1 MAEDLTR
8 LNDGNFANRVL
19 YLLLDSL
26 SIARVWGF
34 YLCDPQMDTEQEL
47 RNKLTAIWIRA
58 LIDSIEGEQRYL
70 ADYRVEAE
78 RRGFRNT
85 VLLCERASEYF
96 QCVRDLLSRFTKEE
110 QIFLFHVRNLL
121 VHGWV
126 NAEHSDHIN
135 IKFFDGSRV
144 VVEQLDRETYWNLKR
159 EFLGNFY
166 SGKAEMDRVLAP
178 IKERLKAD
186 STYWAVL
193 ATVLSDEFAT
203 MVEKGIDAD
212 LGLM

>member
-159 EFLGNFY
+159 EFLGHFY

-178 IKERLKAD
+178 IKER
-186 STYWAVL
+186 
-193 ATVLSDEFAT
+193 
-203 MVEKGIDAD
+203 
-212 LGLM
+212 